1 MLEMVLKHHDG
12 VEGEGTADQG
22 AHGGYGMKVTAG
34 IIRRPAI
41 PGFMAGLR
49 DALAIPCRIELFQAK
64 QSINASLRPSP
75 E

>member
-1 MLEMVLKHHDG
+1 
-12 VEGEGTADQG
+12 
-22 AHGGYGMKVTAG
+22 MKVTAG

-41 PGFMAGLR
+41 PGFIAGLR